1 MLRHAALRL
10 GGSWSRYK
18 NAAGLYGPSLDR
30 EHRCLRRGG
39 WQADT
44 QHLGQVSSAIF
55 SDKSMEVRML
65 QITVTVSANHE
76 KVMEEAQRLGLKEL
90 PKFMNTH
97 RP

>member
-1 MLRHAALRL
+1 
-10 GGSWSRYK
+10 
-18 NAAGLYGPSLDR
+18 
-30 EHRCLRRGG
+30 
-39 WQADT
+39 
-44 QHLGQVSSAIF
+44 
-55 SDKSMEVRML
+55 ML